1 MYVCICNNVKES
13 DIDQVIADGAS
24 SVTSIEQQLGVGSC
38 CGQCRP
44 RALEYINQQLPT
56 PAARPA
62 NRSPDFNLKLKI
74 ARITAFNGVQ
84 AAQQ

>member
-13 DIDQVIADGAS
+13 DIDRVIAEGAS
-24 SVTSIEQQLGVGSC
+24 SITSIEQQLGVGSC

-56 PAARPA
+56 PTAHPA
-62 NRSPDFNLKLKI
+62 TLSPNFNLKLKI
-74 ARITAFNGVQ
+74 TRVTAFNGAQ
-84 AAQQ
+84 AAHQ